1 VQTLIFGLTV
11 ALIGM
16 GVVFVALYGLSLMIS
31 FLEYAVKALFSSKQ
45 IKKPEAGM
53 KAAPA
58 QVAAAKIEE
67 DDTEIAAV
75 ISAAIFAYGLASGST
90 YRITNIKRAPALY
103 SSPWFAAGRQQ
114 LMNER
119 LSFY

>member
-1 VQTLIFGLTV
+1 MQTLVFGLTV

-16 GVVFVALYGLSLMIS
+16 GVVFVALYGLSLMIG
-31 FLEYAVKALFSSKQ
+31 FLEYAVKALFSPKQ
-45 IKKPEAGM
+45 VQKPAVEV

-58 QVAAAKIEE
+58 QVAVAKTEE
-67 DDTEIAAV
+67 DDTEMAAV
-75 ISAAIFAYGLASGST
+75 IFAAIYAYGLATGST
-90 YRITNIKRAPALY
+90 YRITNIKRRPSLY